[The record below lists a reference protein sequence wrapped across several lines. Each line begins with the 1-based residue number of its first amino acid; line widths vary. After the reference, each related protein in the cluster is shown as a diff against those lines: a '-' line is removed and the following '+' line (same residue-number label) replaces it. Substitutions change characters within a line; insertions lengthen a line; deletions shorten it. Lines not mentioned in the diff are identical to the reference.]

1 MSYETQFRTA
11 KFLTI
16 GNEEYIDIGE
26 GEPIKKSE
34 FKDVT
39 KKLRYVWIAFM
50 KIDDRPMEILSYCN
64 KSRATVENKN
74 FLQMCEGENGEVI
87 DENFIKSKM
96 KHYKQDY
103 KFVDGET
110 YDLDFYSTGWI
121 KARINPAKDPM
132 RDGFLAAPYQLKK
145 GKYPIYLPTMRLTGT
160 VSKESK
166 CIIDYLG
173 GFILIP
179 KKGPNAGKVI
189 GMLDSDFIAS
199 FDMRAFPRYM
209 SSGNKEKRE
218 ELEMYL
224 DSMNG
229 KPSDSDI
236 LFMAGFRAKGK
247 RLSERVG
254 RERAERE
261 DDQVENNKVE
271 ASPSKEPVKQASKS
285 KDANMLLA
293 GLGKLGK
300 KAPEPVK
307 ESAPVKEK
315 ASIKEV
321 VPEVKER
328 KSRSKHYNI
337 VGRYCENGVQIVAW
351 ELQATDESRS
361 FICAKDTLAFLAGK
375 GLVDNCKGVGIRG
388 YKTLEDGTRE
398 AQGAYFIGKDCN
410 LASLP
415 VFDNVTKKFRNT
427 DGVGHVRRDDTATS
441 VMNKVLLIGV
451 VKHGRVIDGYVA
463 KNSAGAKRF
472 LSREEVI
479 RRAKEG
485 KIGNARVQ
493 QYNGRDLLRSI
504 KGQGEL
510 ESLPLMDKD
519 GNLVEV

>member
-1 MSYETQFRTA
+1 MASV
-11 KFLTI
+11 I
-16 GNEEYIDIGE
+16 GVNNEDYIVVNKNVS
-26 GEPIKKSE
+26 IKRSE

-39 KKLRYVWIAFM
+39 KKMQYVWVCIIKELM
-50 KIDDRPMEILSYCN
+50 DDVGILVATSESDIKHEH
-64 KSRATVENKN
+64 KS
-74 FLQMCEGENGEVI
+74 FLQLCEGENGEVI
-87 DENFIKSKM
+87 DGNWLNSKLKVEKQTIKEKGVNNSENTTGFEYS
-96 KHYKQDY
+96 
-103 KFVDGET
+103 
-110 YDLDFYSTGWI
+110 STGWI
-121 KARINPAKDPM
+121 RVRMNPDKDPM
-132 RDGFLAAPYQLKK
+132 RNGYMAAPYYMK
-145 GKYPIYLPTMRLTGT
+145 GH
-160 VSKESK
+160 KESLLIPTIS
-166 CIIDYLG
+166 CSGIESRTIINLFSTGSYIG
-173 GFILIP
+173 GFILVP
-179 KKGPNAGKVI
+179 KQGPLAGRVF
-189 GMLDSDFIAS
+189 GLRDSSFVAG
-199 FDMRAFPRYM
+199 FDMRAFPKYL
-209 SSGNKEKRE
+209 SSGTLEQREK
-218 ELEMYL
+218 LEKAAR
-224 DSMNG
+224 NEV
-229 KPSDSDI
+229 KPSDKPIKKDI
-236 LFMAGFRAKGK
+236 IEVYR
-247 RLSERVG
+247 RLNQKKDVQE
-254 RERAERE
+254 
-261 DDQVENNKVE
+261 Q
-271 ASPSKEPVKQASKS
+271 SKKSQQPQNIEKETPVKKKATES
-285 KDANMLLA
+285 NLLLG

-307 ESAPVKEK
+307 ETATVKEKAPVKEV
-315 ASIKEV
+315 I
-321 VPEVKER
+321 PEVKEK

-361 FICAKDTLAFLAGK
+361 FICAKDTLAFLVGK